1 MSWSVEMTKGKFISL
16 EGPDG
21 SGKTSVVRALKEM
34 LEASG
39 YDVLTTREP
48 GGSPIAERIREV
60 ILDVDNTAMDARTE
74 ALLFAAS
81 RRQHLIETI
90 LPALEKGQIV
100 ITDRFV
106 DSSIAYQ
113 GIARG
118 IPVEDIWA
126 INKFGIEDHMPD
138 LTLLIDVPAEVGL
151 ERIYKARG
159 QRQFDRLD
167 QESIDFHQM
176 VREAFLNFEKENERI
191 ILVNGN
197 QSVEKVAQECITVL
211 KDKELIE

>member
-1 MSWSVEMTKGKFISL
+1 MTKGKFISL

-21 SGKTSVVRALKEM
+21 SGKTSVVRELKKM
-34 LEASG
+34 LEAKG

-81 RRQHLIETI
+81 RRQHLIETV
-90 LPALEKGQIV
+90 LPAIERGQIV

-118 IPVEDIWA
+118 IPVEEIWA
-126 INKFGIEDHMPD
+126 INKFGIEDHMPE
-138 LTLLIDVPAEVGL
+138 LTLLVDVPAEVGL

-159 QRQFDRLD
+159 LRQFDRLD

-176 VREAFLNFEKENERI
+176 VREAFLNFERENDRI
-191 ILVNGN
+191 VLVNGN
-197 QSVEKVAQECITVL
+197 QSVQEVAKECLSVL